1 MVTPWKPV
9 RNWLDFGTTFEATWC
24 SWAKWLQ
31 SGPFSSNKWD
41 PSSPGGGIHMGALG
55 VWSGPQWEWR
65 HVLTFTANTCSSN
78 QCVFFLGRSIP
89 IMSPQKLLRCL
100 SWPRLPLVC
109 GLFGAQVQERILKG
123 TSPFPDPKGHPKK
136 PIGPPRNASK
146 TGVHKVPLLLG
157 TRSKMRLQ
165 RARLSWNGSHGN
177 HSSKWPLSGLRE

>member
-123 TSPFPDPKGHPKK
+123 TSPFPDPKGFEDRRAQGPVAAGHPQQDAATK
-136 PIGPPRNASK
+136 GPALLERIPRKSLFQMAFVWTSR
-146 TGVHKVPLLLG
+146 V
-157 TRSKMRLQ
+157 RI
-165 RARLSWNGSHGN
+165 
-177 HSSKWPLSGLRE
+177 